1 MLFFL
6 LLLMVELSIDMVVL
20 SVFPH
25 PGFKFLACSYSDR
38 ECQEGKRVR
47 YRDWESLYLL
57 AVLFRGS
64 KPSRFCQYWDFSNI
78 YWWFWNIFNFFLF
91 FFSFLFLSTF
101 AVAMLWFAFCSVVCC
116 LRVLWFWCLGE
127 ITTDPILAFTLLL
140 FSLWKKRG
148 GIIFKARWHFN
159 VLLFLQLS
167 SQVCGF
173 CFWFFVFLS
182 FSDFIILLLVAV
194 SSIFWMLFFW
204 LDDAGWTRGVLILG
218 GVQCVLVFNEDE
230 QTFSLLQV
238 YNVSGWVTRFCIYNK
253 EWGDRNMH
261 LWLTCYFVRAAQIVD

>member
-91 FFSFLFLSTF
+91 FFLFCFCRLLLLLCFGLHFAVLFVAFEFCDFDVSVKSPPIRSLLLLCSSFLY
-101 AVAMLWFAFCSVVCC
+101 
-116 LRVLWFWCLGE
+116 G
-127 ITTDPILAFTLLL
+127 
-140 FSLWKKRG
+140 KKRG